1 MNREAPFGKEVEIIL
16 LLNVNRKAA
25 VETINVPRGFL
36 WKGLSRK
43 SVGGKLTIR
52 VDL

>member
-16 LLNVNRKAA
+16 LNVNRKAA
-25 VETINVPRGFL
+25 VETINVSRGFL
-36 WKGLSRK
+36 WKGLQRK
-43 SVGGKLTIR
+43 SMGGKLTIR